1 MGKQSGYW
9 QKMAFVNLKN
19 YHLQKST
26 NKIFQTF
33 YSISH
38 VSGIDAVKHSLFV
51 FSPEKRSIVKSA
63 EIDVS
68 LTKNNVCHVTL
79 TKSQVVTIFDRSA
92 FWITISI
99 YIFGFVFMFQ
109 NISSIIKQS
118 ECILHFLMEK

>member
-1 MGKQSGYW
+1 
-9 QKMAFVNLKN
+9 MAFVNIKN

-33 YSISH
+33 HSISY

-109 NISSIIKQS
+109 NISSIIKYNNQS
-118 ECILHFLMEK
+118 VYYIF